1 MNGSN
6 ITGETILQ
14 TNQSIGRQLPV
25 AILQLNPPP
34 GNFSQLQQQP
44 YLQRRHNSA
53 QSRSTVVPLVAV
65 GIPVERQKYGY
76 VKISIFKLTD

>member
-14 TNQSIGRQLPV
+14 TNQIAGKQAPRSQETLPE
-25 AILQLNPPP
+25 LN
-34 GNFSQLQQQP
+34 FTQVQQQP
-44 YLQRRHNSA
+44 YLQGWHLTA
-53 QSRSTVVPLVAV
+53 QSSVVPLVAI

>member
-14 TNQSIGRQLPV
+14 TNQIAGKQAPRSQEILPD
-25 AILQLNPPP
+25 A
-34 GNFSQLQQQP
+34 NFTQLQQQP
-44 YLQRRHNSA
+44 YLQGWHRTA
-53 QSRSTVVPLVAV
+53 QSSVVPLVAI

-76 VKISIFKLTD
+76 VKIIIFKLTD